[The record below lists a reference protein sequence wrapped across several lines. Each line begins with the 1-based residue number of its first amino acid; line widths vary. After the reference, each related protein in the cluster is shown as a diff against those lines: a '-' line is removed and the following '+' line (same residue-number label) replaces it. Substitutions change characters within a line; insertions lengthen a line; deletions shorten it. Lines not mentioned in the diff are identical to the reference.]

1 MRPCALRVVLLL
13 SVLGLSGCAHQTC
26 LRAAEAELRAL
37 DAQIAESEQ
46 ALARGF
52 RVTLATEPRT
62 VLNICAWPREPV
74 LFCTTHTPGQRA
86 TRINVLPVAEEARLA
101 ELRRE
106 RARLVVVTADRVAAC
121 PA

>member
-1 MRPCALRVVLLL
+1 MRPVLRSAALVL
-13 SVLGLSGCAHQTC
+13 SVLTLSGCAQQNC
-26 LRAAEAELRAL
+26 LRAAQAELRAL
-37 DAQIAESEQ
+37 DAQIAESEE

-52 RVTLATEPRT
+52 RVTQATEPRT

-86 TRINVLPVAEEARLA
+86 TRTNVLPAAEEARLA